1 MQLNNNKPKIQ
12 MRSIYVL
19 TSLALLSFAGATFA
33 LTLGTMAANVTKTF
47 AQIGALITSGSYIAG
62 LAFSV
67 GAIMK
72 FKQHKDNPTQ
82 IPIGTPISLVLIAA
96 ALLFMPT
103 LLKTIGA
110 TMFGT
115 ASTAGSKGVSI
126 GGTS

>member
-1 MQLNNNKPKIQ
+1 MVIKQKKA
-12 MRSIYVL
+12 MRYKHIRTCIGL
-19 TSLALLSFAGATFA
+19 GLLAFSGTA
-33 LTLGTMAANVTKTF
+33 LAITLGTMAEDVTHTF
-47 AQIGALITSGSYIAG
+47 ANIGRLITAGSYIAG

-96 ALLFMPT
+96 GLLFMPT
-103 LLKTIGA
+103 LLKTMGA

-115 ASTAGSKGVSI
+115 ATSAGPS
-126 GGTS
+126 GTTITTT